1 MSSENAQLL
10 PSPCAQPEARRRKA
24 ATTRLVGLFFDRF
37 TAGTLSLEL
46 PSGEQLMRR
55 ASSGPEA
62 AMKINSWRTLRRL
75 ITRGDIGFAE
85 GFMEGDWT
93 TPDLVALL
101 AWIQANETS
110 LTPAWQ
116 GRLVQR
122 LMDRLVHLRR
132 SNTRRGSRR
141 NIAAHY
147 DLGNDFYAAWLDPSL
162 SYSSAIYRSEHDTLE
177 AAQQNKIDRVC
188 ELLEPSPGMNVL
200 EIGCG
205 WGALADTLISRHGCS
220 VTGLTLSREQKA
232 IAESRVARADPSG
245 ASAILLQDYR
255 DTHGQFDRIASI
267 EMMEAAGEAYWPDY
281 FAKIHDC
288 LKPGGVAVVQVIS
301 IEEKRFEDYRR
312 RPDFIQRYI
321 FPGGMLPTVTHMH
334 TLAAGAS
341 LHLDT
346 IELFGKSYART
357 LLDWRTRFLD
367 AWPAMQGE
375 VRSTRF
381 RNMWEYYMA
390 YCAVGFDHG
399 SIDVGLYRL
408 RKAG

>member
-1 MSSENAQLL
+1 MSSDNAQLL
-10 PSPCAQPEARRRKA
+10 PSQCAQPEARGRKA

-46 PSGEQLMRR
+46 PSGEQLTRR
-55 ASSGPEA
+55 ASAGPEA
-62 AMKINSWRTLRRL
+62 AMKINNWRTLRRL
-75 ITRGDIGFAE
+75 VTRGDIGFAE

-116 GRLVQR
+116 GRLFQR

-162 SYSSAIYRSEHDTLE
+162 SYSSALYRSEHDTLE

-188 ELLEPSPGMNVL
+188 ELLKPAPGMNIL

-205 WGALADTLISRHGCS
+205 WGALAETLISRHGCS

-232 IAESRVARADPSG
+232 IAESRVARADPTG
-245 ASAILLQDYR
+245 TSAILLQDYR
-255 DTHGQFDRIASI
+255 DTYGQFDRIVSI

-288 LKPGGVAVVQVIS
+288 LNPGGVAVVQVIS
-301 IEEKRFEDYRR
+301 IEESRFEDYRR

-321 FPGGMLPTVTHMH
+321 FPGGMLPTVTHMR

-341 LHLDT
+341 LQLDT
-346 IELFGKSYART
+346 VELFGKSYART

-399 SIDVGLYRL
+399 SVNVGLYRL

>member
-10 PSPCAQPEARRRKA
+10 TSPCAQPEARARRG
-24 ATTRLVGLFFDRF
+24 ATTRLVSLFFDRF
-37 TAGTLSLEL
+37 TAGALTLEL
-46 PSGEQLMRR
+46 PSGERLARR
-55 ASSGPEA
+55 ASAGPEA
-62 AMKINSWRTLRRL
+62 VMKINTWRTLRRL

-85 GFMEGDWT
+85 AFMDGDWT

-101 AWIQANETS
+101 GWIQANETS

-116 GRLVQR
+116 GRLWQR

-132 SNTRRGSRR
+132 TNTRRGSRR

-147 DLGNDFYAAWLDPSL
+147 DLGNDFYAAWLDPTM
-162 SYSSAIYRSEHDTLE
+162 SYSSALYRSENDTLE
-177 AAQQNKIDRVC
+177 RAQQNKIDRAC
-188 ELLEPSPGMNVL
+188 ELLEVAPGMNVL

-232 IAESRVARADPSG
+232 IAEQRVARADASG

-255 DTHGQFDRIASI
+255 DTYGQYDRIVSI
-267 EMMEAAGEAYWPDY
+267 EMMEAAGEAYWPHY

-301 IEEKRFEDYRR
+301 IEEKRFEAYRR

-321 FPGGMLPTVTHMH
+321 FPGGMLPTVTHMRN
-334 TLAAGAS
+334 LAADAK
-341 LHLDT
+341 LQLDEV
-346 IELFGKSYART
+346 ELFGKSYART
-357 LLDWRTRFLD
+357 LLDWRSRFLA

-375 VRSTRF
+375 VRTSRF

-390 YCAVGFDHG
+390 YCAVGFEHG
-399 SIDVGLYRL
+399 AIDVGLYRM
-408 RKAG
+408 RKPG

>member
-1 MSSENAQLL
+1 MSSDNAQLL
-10 PSPCAQPEARRRKA
+10 TTCAQPEARPSRKA
-24 ATTRLVGLFFDRF
+24 AATRLAGLFFDRF
-37 TAGTLSLEL
+37 TAGTLTLEL
-46 PSGEQLMRR
+46 PSGECLSRR
-55 ASSGPEA
+55 AAPGPEA
-62 AMKINSWRTLRRL
+62 IMKINSWRTLRRL
-75 ITRGDIGFAE
+75 LTRGDIGFAE

-116 GRLVQR
+116 GSLVQR
-122 LMDRLVHLRR
+122 LMDRIVHMRR

-162 SYSSAIYRSEHDTLE
+162 SYSSAIYRSPHDTLE
-177 AAQQNKIDRVC
+177 AAQQNKISRVC
-188 ELLEPSPGMNVL
+188 ELLDPEAGMSVL

-205 WGALADTLISRHGCS
+205 WGALADDLIRKHGCT

-232 IAESRVARADPSG
+232 IAEGRVARADPSG
-245 ASAILLQDYR
+245 KSAILLQDYR
-255 DTHGQFDRIASI
+255 DTHGQFDRIVSI
-267 EMMEAAGEAYWPDY
+267 EMMEAAGEAYWPAY
-281 FAKIHDC
+281 FAKLRDC
-288 LKPGGVAVVQVIS
+288 LKPGGIALVQVIS
-301 IEEKRFEDYRR
+301 IEESRFDAYRR

-334 TLAAGAS
+334 ALAAGAS
-341 LHLDT
+341 LNLDT
-346 IELFGKSYART
+346 VELFGKSYART
-357 LLDWRTRFLD
+357 LLDWRKRFLD
-367 AWPAMQGE
+367 AWPAMQGD

-390 YCAVGFDHG
+390 YCAVGFEHG
-399 SIDVGLYRL
+399 AIDVGLYRL
-408 RKAG
+408 RKE